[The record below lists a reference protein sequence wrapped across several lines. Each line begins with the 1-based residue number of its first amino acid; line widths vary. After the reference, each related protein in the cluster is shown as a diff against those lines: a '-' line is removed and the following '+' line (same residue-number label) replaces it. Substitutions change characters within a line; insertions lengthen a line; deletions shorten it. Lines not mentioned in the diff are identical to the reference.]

1 MIDFSFSIYDL
12 EYFLLIF
19 VRVSCFVYIAPYFG
33 MNDTPARIRIGI
45 SAFTAILLYET
56 LTPVDAVVFDTVME
70 YAVIVM
76 KEAIAGLLIGFG
88 ANICMAIVNFA
99 GSIADM
105 ETGLSMATL
114 MDPATRESTSITG
127 VLYQYSFM
135 LMLIASGMYRYLFG
149 ALADSFVLIPVNG
162 VVFHADSLLQSMIE
176 FMNDYIMIGFRIV
189 LPIFCATLLLNAI
202 LGVLAKVS
210 PQMNM
215 FAVGIQLKVL
225 TGLAAMFLTAGM
237 LPGAADFVYQDSQLG
252 WWHIGLG
259 VFNVGAAYIH
269 NRDVLSVAGPFMRR
283 LMLLSGETVNVAI
296 RNGNE
301 AVLIGQL
308 ECKSMVGMCAPLG
321 SRLPLHASGA
331 GKALLYPL
339 AEEELMSIILQTG
352 LQQFTPTT
360 LVDMPTLLKDL
371 EQARELG
378 YTVDKEEHVVGLNC
392 IASAIYDD
400 VGSVVAAISISGPSS
415 RLTEDRFVSQ
425 GELVRDT
432 ARDIS
437 TALGLKAHP

>member
-76 KEAIAGLLIGFG
+76 KEAIGFG

-225 TGLAAMFLTAGM
+225 TGLSAMFLTAGM
-237 LPGAADFVYQDSQLG
+237 LPGAADFVYQEMKKMVVSF
-252 WWHIGLG
+252 IG
-259 VFNVGAAYIH
+259 
-269 NRDVLSVAGPFMRR
+269 
-283 LMLLSGETVNVAI
+283 
-296 RNGNE
+296 
-301 AVLIGQL
+301 
-308 ECKSMVGMCAPLG
+308 GM
-321 SRLPLHASGA
+321 
-331 GKALLYPL
+331 
-339 AEEELMSIILQTG
+339 M
-352 LQQFTPTT
+352 
-360 LVDMPTLLKDL
+360 
-371 EQARELG
+371 
-378 YTVDKEEHVVGLNC
+378 
-392 IASAIYDD
+392 
-400 VGSVVAAISISGPSS
+400 
-415 RLTEDRFVSQ
+415 
-425 GELVRDT
+425 
-432 ARDIS
+432 
-437 TALGLKAHP
+437 